1 MPGNDDVLAVAQEW
15 TAKADNDLRSAEYLL
30 KMEDRPTD
38 TICFHAQQCVEKSL
52 KALLVTQ
59 GMEVQKTHDL
69 AKLMILLPSRLRP
82 SLASDEQDKLT
93 EYATVTRY
101 PGDYEPISLSEA
113 RQAVRT
119 ARRVRREV
127 GKMLES
133 KPLFQ

>member
-1 MPGNDDVLAVAQEW
+1 MPGNENAMAVAHEW
-15 TAKADNDLRSAEYLL
+15 VAKADNDLRSAEYLL
-30 KMEDRPTD
+30 KMEDCPTD
-38 TICFHAQQCVEKSL
+38 TICFHAQQCVEKCL

-59 GMEVQKTHDL
+59 GTEFQKTNDL
-69 AKLMILLPSRLRP
+69 AKLVILLPSRLRP
-82 SLASDEQDKLT
+82 SLDAKEQDRLT

-127 GKMLES
+127 RKILEK